1 MHPTIDEQLIGI
13 ARLVEQA
20 VARDPEDPTLQRLQS
35 AAGTLRRIA
44 GSWAELL
51 PYFAWDNRAMSRLL
65 AEHAGALNEAQR
77 ARVETLS
84 SASIDPLCA
93 RAAHEHN
100 KAFRAVLSELIEGL
114 PAEPSALRGALRAH
128 ARERIARDP
137 SAGRTR
143 RD

>member
-20 VARDPEDPTLQRLQS
+20 AARDPEDPTLQRLRS

-51 PYFAWDNRAMSRLL
+51 PYFAWDNRAMLRLF
-65 AEHAGALNEAQR
+65 AEHAGALSETQR
-77 ARVETLS
+77 ARVEALS

-93 RAAHEHN
+93 RAAHDRN
-100 KAFRAVLSELIEGL
+100 KALRAVLSELIEGL
-114 PAEPSALRGALRAH
+114 PAAASELREALRAH

-143 RD
+143 SD